1 MRKRI
6 IASGQQETVSPG
18 QDWLSVESIAE
29 VEITSEDAAHPIESA
44 LVPGRGSGWRAA
56 GPGKQTIRLR
66 FAHPQPLQRI
76 WLNFVEPSTERTQE
90 YVLRWSADGG
100 QSFREIV
107 RQQWNF
113 SPQGASSETEDHH
126 VELPAVTVL
135 ELSIIPDTSG
145 GSAVASL
152 AQLRLA

>member
-6 IASGQQETVSPG
+6 IDSSQDTASPDRG
-18 QDWLSVESIAE
+18 WLNVEGIAE
-29 VEITSEDAAHPIESA
+29 VEVTSEDTAHPIESA
-44 LVPGRGSGWRAA
+44 LLPGPASGWRAA
-56 GPGKQTIRLR
+56 GPGKQTIRLL
-66 FAHPQPLQRI
+66 FSQPQPLRRI

-113 SPQGASSETEDHH
+113 SPHGAPSETEVHH
-126 VELPAVTVL
+126 VDLAAVTVL
-135 ELSIIPDTSG
+135 ELSINPDTSG
-145 GSAVASL
+145 GNAVASL
-152 AQLRLA
+152 TKLRLA

>member
-6 IASGQQETVSPG
+6 IGNLQDAAPPV
-18 QDWLSVESIAE
+18 QDWLNVGSLAE
-29 VEITSEDAAHPIESA
+29 VEITSEEAGHPIESA
-44 LVPGRGSGWRAA
+44 LLSGLDGGWRAA
-56 GPGKQTIRLR
+56 GPGKQTIRLL
-66 FAHPQPLQRI
+66 FAHPQQLRRI
-76 WLNFVEPSTERTQE
+76 WLNFVEPLTERTQE
-90 YVLRWSADGG
+90 YVLRWSPDGG

-107 RQQWNF
+107 RQHWNF
-113 SPQGASSETEDHH
+113 SPQGATSETEDHH

-145 GSAVASL
+145 GNAFASL

>member
-6 IASGQQETVSPG
+6 IDPVQQQAASPDQV
-18 QDWLSVESIAE
+18 WLNVEALAE

-44 LVPGRGSGWRAA
+44 LIPGRTSGWCAA
-56 GPGKQTIRLR
+56 GPGKQTIRLL
-66 FAHPQPLQRI
+66 FAQPQRLRRI
-76 WLNFVEPSTERTQE
+76 WLNFVEPSTERMQE
-90 YVLRWSADGG
+90 YVLRWSPDGG

-113 SPQGASSETEDHH
+113 SPQGATSETEDHH

-135 ELSIIPDTSG
+135 ELSIVPDTSG
-145 GSAVASL
+145 GAARASL
-152 AQLRLA
+152 DQLRLA